1 MSRYRNTGDDRQLQ
15 RDKDRLF
22 AGRDGGAAPA
32 ASRGSRG
39 RYGGRDSGYDS
50 GSSGYDSGYGDGGRG
65 RYGSARYDDRRQNG
79 VTAENAT
86 EEDVDYVRSQ
96 IKNTKMQTLQSSRN
110 ALRMVMDA
118 ESNATRTM
126 DQLGSQS
133 EALSRMEHRM
143 DVTQIHADIAAD
155 KSAQLKDLNR
165 SMFRPVFKNPF
176 ASKKRGEAKLAKAQ
190 EDRLAAQELRSQGAE
205 PKGRG
210 MEGGAAAGGDHY
222 RSRRDYSPSSYGR
235 YQFEADE
242 ADHEVEREL
251 ASNLDN
257 VSEAAAR
264 LKSMALS
271 MNGEIQNQNV
281 AITRL
286 SEKVDKTGATIA
298 SNSSRLRSIK

>member
-1 MSRYRNTGDDRQLQ
+1 MSRYRNDNGDQQLQ

-22 AGRDGGAAPA
+22 AGRDGAAPA
-32 ASRGSRG
+32 ASRSSRG
-39 RYGGRDSGYDS
+39 RYSSRDSGYDS
-50 GSSGYDSGYGDGGRG
+50 GYSGYDSGYASDRG
-65 RYGSARYDDRRQNG
+65 SRYGSARYDDRRQNG

-118 ESNATRTM
+118 EANATRTM

-155 KSAQLKDLNR
+155 KSAHLKALNR

-176 ASKKRGEAKLAKAQ
+176 ASKKRGETKLAKTKA
-190 EDRLAAQELRSQGAE
+190 DHLAAQEQRLQEAE

-210 MEGGAAAGGDHY
+210 LEGGDAGGGDYY

-271 MNGEIQNQNV
+271 MNGEIQSQNV
-281 AITRL
+281 SITRL
-286 SEKVDKTGATIA
+286 SGKVDKTGATIS
-298 SNSSRLRSIK
+298 SNSARLRSIK